1 MLMAKIALI
10 VGSVRHDRQGIKVAR
25 WMQEKLKDRN
35 HAVFFIDPIEINL
48 PLLDRMYKEM
58 TNPSE
63 KLIELENKI
72 KSAEG
77 YMPITPEYNHSTSAA
92 MKNTLDYFLEEYYFK
107 PSAIVSY
114 SPGGFGGINAAQ
126 QMRLIFAEL
135 GAPAIPSSF
144 PISRVHEV
152 FDENGKLIDTR
163 YEKRVKRFLDE
174 FEWYIEALKNQ
185 RETGGTPY

>member
-10 VGSVRHDRQGIKVAR
+10 VGSVRRDRQGIKVAR
-25 WMQEKLKDRN
+25 WMEDKLKGRN
-35 HAVFFIDPIEINL
+35 HTVYFIDPIEINL

-58 TNPSE
+58 TKPSE
-63 KLIELENKI
+63 MLISLHEKI

-77 YMPITPEYNHSTSAA
+77 YMPVTPEYNHSTSAA

-135 GAPAIPSSF
+135 GAPSIPSSF

-152 FDENGKLIDTR
+152 FDNNGKLIDER
-163 YEKRVKRFLDE
+163 FEMRVKRFIEE
-174 FEWYIEALKNQ
+174 FEWFIEALKNQ
-185 RETGGTPY
+185 RETKGTPY

>member
-1 MLMAKIALI
+1 MAKIALI
-10 VGSVRHDRQGIKVAR
+10 VGSVRRDRQGIKVAR
-25 WMQEKLKDRN
+25 WMEEKLKNRN
-35 HAVFFIDPIEINL
+35 HIVFFIDPMELNL

-58 TNPSE
+58 TNPT
-63 KLIELENKI
+63 ENLRDLHNKV
-72 KSAEG
+72 KDAEG
-77 YMPITPEYNHSTSAA
+77 YLPVTPEYNHSTSAA
-92 MKNTLDYFLEEYYFK
+92 MKNTLDF
-107 PSAIVSY
+107 SIVYY

-152 FDENGKLIDTR
+152 FDENGKLIDQR

-185 RETGGTPY
+185 RETWGTPY

>member
-1 MLMAKIALI
+1 MAKIALI
-10 VGSVRHDRQGIKVAR
+10 VGSVRHDRQGIKVAPPR
-25 WMQEKLKDRN
+25 WMEQKLKDRN
-35 HAVFFIDPIEINL
+35 HTFFFIDPNEINL

-58 TNPSE
+58 TSPSE
-63 KLIELENKI
+63 MLRELENKI

-77 YMPITPEYNHSTSAA
+77 YLPVTPEYNHSTSAA
-92 MKNTLDYFLEEYYFK
+92 MKNTLDF
-107 PSAIVSY
+107 SIVSY

-152 FDENGKLIDTR
+152 FDENGKLIDQR

-185 RETGGTPY
+185 RETWGTPY